1 MIKVIIRAEKKR
13 YTIPLPYSV
22 LHIVSSVGGSKWLW
36 RLINKGTKNITFPT
50 PLVDKQTL
58 EPVFAELKKH
68 KGLTIVDIE
77 DKDGNGVMI
86 RL

>member
-1 MIKVIIRAEKKR
+1 MIKVVIRAEKKR
-13 YTIPLPYSV
+13 YTIPLPYST
-22 LHIVSSVGGSKWLW
+22 LHLVSSVICSKWLW
-36 RLINKGTKNITFPT
+36 KSINKESKNITFPT

-58 EPVFAELKKH
+58 KPVLSELKKY
-68 KGLTIVDIE
+68 KGLTIVDVE